1 MKRTSFL
8 PAGCISAL
16 LGCIIFYA
24 CNKNDLT
31 GQGGTKISSL
41 PVAGDANIAKV
52 AKTGPKS
59 VVYIEVNSNN
69 FQNAKC
75 YTLTTGGQQLF
86 DIAIIFAANINYNT
100 ATQSAVLYNN
110 PNVSA
115 VLTGKA
121 SYIQPLQAKGI
132 KVMLSILGNH
142 QGAGI
147 SNFTSRTAAHAFA
160 RQLSDTVAY
169 YGLDGIDFDDEYADY
184 GTNGTPQPNDSSF
197 VLLLNEL
204 RGLLPTGK
212 LISFYYYGPATSS
225 LQYGSLKAGSFLNY
239 SWNAIYGTFSSP
251 SVPGMSKSQ
260 YAAAAVDISS
270 TGGSTAQS
278 LARETVS
285 GGYGWY
291 LFYDLTGTSA
301 QSFLSPVS
309 QILNGS
315 KTSLASG
322 CLESWTSQ

>member
-1 MKRTSFL
+1 MKRKNFL
-8 PAGCISAL
+8 SAGCIAAL

-24 CNKNDLT
+24 CNKNDLA
-31 GQGGTKISSL
+31 GQGSAKIAAQ
-41 PVAGDANIAKV
+41 PVTDAANIAAV

-75 YTLTTGGQQLF
+75 YTLTKGGQQLF

-100 ATQSAVLYNN
+100 AAHAAVLYNN
-110 PNVSA
+110 PNMSA

-142 QGAGI
+142 QGAGV

-160 RQLSDTVAY
+160 KQLSDTVAF

-204 RGLLPTGK
+204 RGLLPSGK

-225 LQYGSLKAGSFLNY
+225 LQYGGLAAGSFLNY

-270 TGGSTAQS
+270 TGSSTAQS
-278 LARETVS
+278 LAHQTVN

-301 QSFLSPVS
+301 QSYLSGIS
-309 QILNGS
+309 NILNTS

-322 CLESWTSQ
+322 CLESWTSH